1 MRICFPFQRWGFF
14 SRSRRSRTGVLA
26 GRVSASSRACHP
38 GARVQPSASSAHGAE
53 SPMPRRPQ
61 PPSRPWP
68 PEQHLHAC
76 SRGPVSS
83 PPSARPN
90 ITPRHPA
97 RAGPGR
103 RRGMESEVAQVAA
116 APERARARRR
126 PRGGAAAGCLFW
138 VRPAPPSSSRQWEAC
153 ARLRSSR
160 VRACVCASARGPR
173 AGAREGPLRPGA
185 HGSHTRAR
193 PGHLSGRLA
202 RLGPAGS
209 LSHTWCAGALRGKT
223 ALLPHADPRR
233 PGRGASSGARAG
245 HCGDLPPGPRDVS
258 FSGPR
263 FGDSLSLLSFSNE

>member
-103 RRGMESEVAQVAA
+103 RRGMGSEVAQVAA

-173 AGAREGPLRPGA
+173 GRSGGAPAPRSSRKPYESAAGAPVGTPGAAGARGLPKPHLVCGCSARENGA
-185 HGSHTRAR
+185 A
-193 PGHLSGRLA
+193 P
-202 RLGPAGS
+202 
-209 LSHTWCAGALRGKT
+209 
-223 ALLPHADPRR
+223 PRR
-233 PGRGASSGARAG
+233 PPSSRPRGKQRSTRRT
-245 HCGDLPPGPRDVS
+245 LR
-258 FSGPR
+258 
-263 FGDSLSLLSFSNE
+263 